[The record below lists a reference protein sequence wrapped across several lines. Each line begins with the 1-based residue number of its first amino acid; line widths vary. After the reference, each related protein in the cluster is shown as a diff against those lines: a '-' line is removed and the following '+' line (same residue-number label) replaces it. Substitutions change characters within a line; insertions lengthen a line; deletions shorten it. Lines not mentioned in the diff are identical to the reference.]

1 MQKIKI
7 LNLQDDVKIVGYSKD
22 NKVIQATKVKVVD
35 SSILQGDIKANKY
48 AVGTDS
54 FVSGTYTGA
63 IKKKLV

>member
-1 MQKIKI
+1 M
-7 LNLQDDVKIVGYSKD
+7 GYSKD